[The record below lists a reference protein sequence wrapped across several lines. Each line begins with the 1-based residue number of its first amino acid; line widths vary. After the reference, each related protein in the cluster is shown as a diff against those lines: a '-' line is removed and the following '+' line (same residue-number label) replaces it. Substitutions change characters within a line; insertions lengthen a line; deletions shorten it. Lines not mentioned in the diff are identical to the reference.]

1 MAITKEKIIETAE
14 RLQAEGV
21 NPTQTNVRE
30 ALGGGSFATIGP
42 ALKAWKE
49 SEKED
54 HALAEVHIPE
64 AIADRLEQLQG
75 ALWQT
80 AISEAE
86 RRLSTER
93 EALKEAQE
101 KSISEISEANEA
113 VETLE
118 AEQEELEHQLSES
131 SEELQKVQADLA
143 DYKDRLMNLRDE
155 TSQELSA
162 RTAKIESLTATVTE
176 LRTAL
181 EKAEKR
187 SESLETKLEHR
198 QERHQEELETIR
210 KDHKSEIESIQVKHR
225 DALASETKKI
235 ESLEG
240 EVKNL
245 TTARDQALSRSEA
258 AEKELEQY
266 RSTTA
271 KIREKLES
279 AQKEAS
285 ELRGELKAL
294 NAQKEKNNG

>member
-14 RLQAEGV
+14 KLQAEGV

-42 ALKAWKE
+42 VLKAWKE
-49 SEKED
+49 TEQAD

-64 AIADRLEQLQG
+64 SIADRLEQLQG
-75 ALWQT
+75 ALWKT

-86 RRLSTER
+86 RRLASER

-101 KSISEISEANEA
+101 KAIGEVAEANEA

-118 AEQEELEHQLSES
+118 SEQEELKNQLSASADEIH
-131 SEELQKVQADLA
+131 KVQSELA
-143 DYKDRLMNLRDE
+143 EYKNKVMNLREEMARE
-155 TSQELSA
+155 TSE
-162 RTAKIESLTATVTE
+162 RTAKIESLAATVTE

-181 EKAEKR
+181 SKSEKR
-187 SESLETKLEHR
+187 SESLETKLEQR
-198 QERHQEELETIR
+198 QERHQEELEIIR
-210 KDHKSEIESIQVKHR
+210 KDHKSEIESTQTEHR
-225 DALASETKKI
+225 EALANEARKL

-240 EVKNL
+240 EVKGL
-245 TTARDQALSRSEA
+245 TTARNQALSRSEA
-258 AEKELEQY
+258 AEKELEQH

-285 ELRGELKAL
+285 ELRGELKAI
-294 NAQKEKNNG
+294 NAQKEQ